1 MLGLQHTGHLFI
13 SCPCQ
18 QVLPSARPYPY
29 TCATSTLASCLST
42 RNTGHVCECLPTC
55 DFGEHISSPLLRL
68 SVLQVRYDSGDFDI
82 FQFSGQ
88 RCLWRLWPECI
99 LLYEQRRATQ
109 HHGVQR
115 VWIKLG
121 SPQSWAALD
130 VNPKTIYHIPKMM
143 NICGCMGL
151 LAIPVWDPDWAW
163 QVVGISALQPLV
175 V

>member
-1 MLGLQHTGHLFI
+1 MLGLSQHTGHLFI

-68 SVLQVRYDSGDFDI
+68 SVLQVRYDNCDFNI

-88 RCLWRLWPECI
+88 RCLWRLWSASYCMNKDAPPNTMGSRGYGSN
-99 LLYEQRRATQ
+99 L
-109 HHGVQR
+109 GPP
-115 VWIKLG
+115 KLG
-121 SPQSWAALD
+121 GFRCES
-130 VNPKTIYHIPKMM
+130 
-143 NICGCMGL
+143 
-151 LAIPVWDPDWAW
+151 
-163 QVVGISALQPLV
+163 
-175 V
+175 